1 VKGEV
6 NCRKFATNR
15 HKRHNTRDEKLNSPD
30 ASQTTK
36 EQKAMKVFRI
46 VVAAAAFAAF
56 AILAQTQTRPAATPA
71 NIAIID
77 SSAFSDE
84 KNGIARV
91 MAAMQQ
97 IEGKFQPLR
106 TEIRGM
112 RERLATLKS
121 DLQKK
126 RAVQD
131 AKTTAQQAEEADRL
145 EVQIKRKAEDAQ
157 ASYQKESL
165 TVLDPLQ
172 KDIGTALTAYA
183 QAKGITLL
191 IDANRVPIV
200 YAANSLDITRDF
212 IADYNR
218 THPAAPG
225 AAPARPATTTPAR
238 PTRP

>member
-1 VKGEV
+1 
-6 NCRKFATNR
+6 
-15 HKRHNTRDEKLNSPD
+15 
-30 ASQTTK
+30 
-36 EQKAMKVFRI
+36 MKVI
-46 VVAAAAFAAF
+46 IIAAAAVAFAAVT
-56 AILAQTQTRPAATPA
+56 ILAQTQTRPAASPA

-97 IEGKFQPLR
+97 IETKFTPLR
-106 TEIRGM
+106 NELRGM
-112 RERLATLKS
+112 RERLQTMRA

-126 RAVQD
+126 RAIQD
-131 AKTTAQQAEEADRL
+131 SATTAKQAEEADRL
-145 EVQIKRKAEDAQ
+145 EIEIKRKAEDAQ
-157 ASYQKESL
+157 TSYQRESL
-165 TVLDPLQ
+165 AVIDPLQ

-183 QAKGITLL
+183 QSKGITLL

-200 YAANSLDITRDF
+200 YAANSLDITKDF

-218 THPAAPG
+218 THPATVAP
-225 AAPARPATTTPAR
+225 APARATPAPARPTTSPAR